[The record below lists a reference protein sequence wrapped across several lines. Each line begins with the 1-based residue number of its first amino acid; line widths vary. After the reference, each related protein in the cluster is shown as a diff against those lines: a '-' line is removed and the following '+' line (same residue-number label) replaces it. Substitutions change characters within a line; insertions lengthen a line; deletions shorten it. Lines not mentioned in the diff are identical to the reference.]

1 MGRIALRELERGAS
15 GLWFTLGGQPSD
27 AETLRAKFAQWDLY
41 ESTGAKPFGAGP
53 NARGSRYRELFVA
66 RVRKAKNELTLVFD

>member
-27 AETLRAKFAQWDLY
+27 AETFRAKFAQWDIY
-41 ESTGAKPFGAGP
+41 ESTGAEPFGADP
-53 NARGSRYRELFVA
+53 NAWG
-66 RVRKAKNELTLVFD
+66 